1 MLSSTIECEC
11 VAQSCPSMRDSQ
23 INRGVFA
30 NVKSAS
36 RKAFPTSNR
45 RRDEPEISLPHSAVL
60 NVYVKAGCTSPLFLN
75 ESGKRSRLSSR
86 IPSKGNTAE
95 KKTIRIPCKH
105 SRIETGTTSQAS
117 NFTWKVINTGAVM
130 YTLPVSYSFSV
141 GFPSI

>member
-60 NVYVKAGCTSPLFLN
+60 NVYVKAGCTSPLLLN

-95 KKTIRIPCKH
+95 KKPSEFRVNIPELKPEPRHKRATLRGKLSTPALLCIH
-105 SRIETGTTSQAS
+105 SR
-117 NFTWKVINTGAVM
+117 
-130 YTLPVSYSFSV
+130 
-141 GFPSI
+141 